1 MHRTSARPAPLN
13 FLPPPTHSTNFHID
27 RRKDIGLHSLS
38 QLAPYYEA
46 PIRDGLR
53 TPPADDMSTAY
64 QHSQYIISG
73 RQDATYSTPVSS
85 GNGYAGEYSSAN
97 MQARPHAALSQP
109 PAPIS
114 ASDLRREAQVS
125 QPYFPQPQNPQPA
138 NKANALIPP
147 EGLPRRKSAGS
158 DMITPNLQIPLSIN
172 NSGGSLAEFAA
183 QVSSSYLDAIS
194 PTDHFQITCLFWFE
208 STDTLHKAEQ
218 LLPSF
223 SPARRLREEALPS
236 SGFRKWVVTILSTTQ
251 VTQNV
256 ILLALLFIYRL
267 KTINPTVKG
276 RSGSEYR
283 LLTVALMLGNKCMT
297 PKPSNASDRTHFP
310 SS

>member
-109 PAPIS
+109 PAPNP

-194 PTDHFQITCLFWFE
+194 PTDHF
-208 STDTLHKAEQ
+208 
-218 LLPSF
+218 
-223 SPARRLREEALPS
+223 RLRAYFGSSLP
-236 SGFRKWVVTILSTTQ
+236 ILFT
-251 VTQNV
+251 
-256 ILLALLFIYRL
+256 
-267 KTINPTVKG
+267 
-276 RSGSEYR
+276 
-283 LLTVALMLGNKCMT
+283 
-297 PKPSNASDRTHFP
+297 KPSNCFHHFRQQGDFEKRP
-310 SS
+310 FLPVGSENGL